1 MRIFIHIYKAK
12 RNARNH
18 SQIKRNEFDLKFSI
32 GLFMSIIL
40 YVFTF
45 CPFMIILMIDFE
57 DTLPGAY
64 RRHGLILARIN
75 SCLNPLL
82 YGLTNTIFRKGFE
95 NFYFFL
101 FNRKEY
107 SFSIEVKEKKILN
120 EKLLL
125 QELKSKKLNTIKKKE
140 ENLDIND
147 ELNILNI

>member
-1 MRIFIHIYKAK
+1 
-12 RNARNH
+12 
-18 SQIKRNEFDLKFSI
+18 
-32 GLFMSIIL
+32 
-40 YVFTF
+40 
-45 CPFMIILMIDFE
+45 MIDFE

-107 SFSIEVKEKKILN
+107 SFSIEAKKRRRLNERRILNDKKCRELDRINKKENLRGEIEIEKENENEGENIIEEIVTKKKMKKGEIEIEKLILREEILTEKK
-120 EKLLL
+120 
-125 QELKSKKLNTIKKKE
+125 
-140 ENLDIND
+140 
-147 ELNILNI
+147 